1 MDLDLPDD
9 AIEIGRVCLDAF
21 TDAGG
26 VDLARRATVDPTLR
40 QSVVA
45 PLLEQLGITDL
56 SGRSDDPGEL
66 LAVAEV
72 CRVAGRTALPYPVA
86 ALMLASTPGVPVG
99 VVDPRNPKVEH
110 GDLFDE
116 WLTIDL
122 DGGAFTATPSA
133 APMASRL
140 GTFVTGLSRDNA
152 PWTGDSTGAVAR
164 SLTFS
169 SVIALGIAQQALAL
183 AVAHTQAREQFGKP
197 ISTFQSVQFNLAH
210 ASTIV
215 AGLEE
220 LARFT
225 VIRLADDD
233 PSTLVDALGLRMQT
247 ITVVRQ
253 AMRTSH
259 QLHGALGFCTE
270 HDLTI
275 LTRALQPLTRIP
287 FDLSKTTEHLLAA
300 VDSYGF
306 DGLFPVPAA

>member
-1 MDLDLPDD
+1 MDLDVPDD
-9 AIEIGRVCLDAF
+9 AAEIGRVCLDAF

-26 VDLARRATVDPTLR
+26 VDLARRAMVEPTLR
-40 QSVVA
+40 TEVVA
-45 PLLEQLGITDL
+45 PLLEQLGIADL
-56 SGRSDDPGEL
+56 SALSADTDEL

-86 ALMLASTPGVPVG
+86 ALMLAPSPGLPVA
-99 VVDPRNPKVEH
+99 VVAEHDPKVEH
-110 GDLFDE
+110 GDLFE
-116 WLTIDL
+116 NWLTVAFS
-122 DGGAFTATPSA
+122 GGSHLAQPSTAPLGSK
-133 APMASRL
+133 L
-140 GTFVTGLSRDNA
+140 GTFVTGLARDGS
-152 PWTGDSTGAVAR
+152 PWSGDQPGLIAR

-169 SVIALGIAQQALAL
+169 SVTALGIAQQALAL
-183 AVAHTQAREQFGKP
+183 AVEHTQAREQFGKP
-197 ISTFQSVQFNLAH
+197 LSTFQSVQFNLAH

-225 VIRLADDD
+225 VIRLADDN
-233 PSTLVDALGLRMQT
+233 PAALVDALGLRLQT

-275 LTRALQPLTRIP
+275 LTRALQPLTRLP
-287 FDLSKTTEHLLAA
+287 FDLSGTTNHLITAI
-300 VDSYGF
+300 DHHGF
-306 DGLFPVPAA
+306 EGLFPIPAA